1 MGEYGLKKT
10 IRHELE
16 SNKAESVV
24 SLAKE
29 NRKVLSHLVRI
40 AYDKETL
47 VAWRA
52 IKAMGLAA
60 RELVETDPE
69 FLRETCRKL
78 LWSLSDESGG
88 IGWAAPE
95 LLGEL
100 VSADPK
106 QFADFIPPLAS
117 VYDAEE
123 DVFRPGVLYAL
134 AKVGEKSPELAIRHA
149 GIILKGLSEPNQLTR
164 VFALRALQP
173 LLPFLGGP
181 FLDEVTKAVEKLTND
196 LAEAWVYGDDDF
208 TSVAVGQ
215 SAAEVLALIH
225 AAK

>member
-1 MGEYGLKKT
+1 MRKS
-10 IRHELE
+10 IRHALE
-16 SNKAESVV
+16 SNDLGAVV
-24 SLAKE
+24 SLATR
-29 NRKVLSHLVRI
+29 NRKALSHLVRL
-40 AYDKETL
+40 AYDKETP

-52 IKAMGLAA
+52 IKAMGLIAL
-60 RELVETDPE
+60 ELVETELE

-117 VYDAEE
+117 VYEAEE
-123 DVFRPGVLYAL
+123 EVFRPGVLYAL
-134 AKVGEKSPELAIRHA
+134 AKVGEKSPELAMRHA
-149 GIILKGLSEPNQLTR
+149 GIILRGLSEPDPLAR
-164 VFALRALQP
+164 VFALQALQP
-173 LLPFLGGP
+173 LLKYIGGP

-196 LAEAWVYGDDDF
+196 RAEAWVYVDDDF
-208 TSVAVGQ
+208 TSVDVGQ
-215 SAAEVLALIH
+215 SAAEVLALIR
-225 AAK
+225 ASK

>member
-1 MGEYGLKKT
+1 VHSLKKT
-10 IRHELE
+10 IHHALE
-16 SNKAESVV
+16 ANDLAAVV
-24 SLAKE
+24 SLTKKD
-29 NRKVLSHLVRI
+29 RKALSHLVRV

-52 IKAMGLAA
+52 IKAMGLVA
-60 RELVETDPE
+60 RELVATDLE
-69 FLRETCRKL
+69 FLRDTCRKL

-95 LLGEL
+95 LLGEI

-106 QFADFIPPLAS
+106 RFADFIPPLAS

-123 DVFRPGVLYAL
+123 DVFRPGILYAL
-134 AKVGEKSPELAIRHA
+134 RRIGEKSPELAIRHA
-149 GIILKGLSEPNQLTR
+149 GIMLKGLSDPIPLAR
-164 VFALRALQP
+164 VFALQALLP

-196 LAEAWVYGDDDF
+196 RAEAWVYGDGDF
-208 TSVAVGQ
+208 TSVEVGQ
-215 SAAEVLALIH
+215 SAAEVLRLIRS
-225 AAK
+225 AK